1 MKKTYVLTLSKD
13 IDLRIHYEKSV
24 ASKIIESLKHL
35 SDLEKSGKNRDNL
48 NNKKLMLLFFLNEI
62 LKMAS
67 SGEKLLEKETSRIII
82 LKG

>member
-24 ASKIIESLKHL
+24 ASKIIESLKHF